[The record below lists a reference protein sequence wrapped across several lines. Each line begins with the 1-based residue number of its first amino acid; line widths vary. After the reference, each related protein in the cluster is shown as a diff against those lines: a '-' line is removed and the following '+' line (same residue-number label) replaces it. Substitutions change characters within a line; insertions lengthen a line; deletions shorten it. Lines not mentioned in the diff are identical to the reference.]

1 MPRNPGITDEMII
14 KLYKEGISYKEM
26 LPIVGLSDRAIR
38 NVLYKHGVK
47 MNREQSSGQP
57 RKHKVNED
65 FFKIWTQ
72 EMAWVLG
79 LFVTDGTINKQ
90 IHSISFT
97 QKDEKILRLVAT
109 CMEAD
114 YVLAPAAPTR
124 LTPTLIIN
132 SKEIKQDLQKLDITP
147 NKSLVVPF
155 PDVPDEFLPSFI
167 RGVIDGDGWVDHEG
181 YTMNI
186 TTGSQLFAEG
196 LLFVFESWGFYSE
209 ITKGITKAGNPFYR
223 TWVKGKEHLLK
234 LAEIIYKYEIGKY
247 ISYKRLNMSQHSKEQ
262 MLFLEHLLND
272 KGYEILNKL

>member
-1 MPRNPGITDEMII
+1 MPRNPRITDEMII
-14 KLYKEGISYKEM
+14 KLYKEGVSYKEM

-38 NVLYKHGVK
+38 NVLHKHGVK
-47 MNREQSSGQP
+47 VKSSGQP

-65 FFKIWTQ
+65 FFKTWTQ

-79 LFVTDGTINKQ
+79 LFVADGTINKQ
-90 IHSISFT
+90 VHSLSLT
-97 QKDEKILRLVAT
+97 QKDERILRLVAT

-114 YVLAPAAPTR
+114 YVLAPVAPTR
-124 LTPTLIIN
+124 STPTLIIN
-132 SKEIKQDLQKLDITP
+132 SKEIKQDLKKLGITP
-147 NKSLVVPF
+147 NKSLTIPF

-196 LLFVFESWGFYSE
+196 LLSVFESWELYSQ
-209 ITKGITKAGNPFYR
+209 ITTAITKAGNPFYR

-234 LAEIIYKYEIGKY
+234 LAKIIYKYEIGNY

-262 MLFLEHLLND
+262 MAFLDHLLNYE
-272 KGYEILNKL
+272 GYEILNRL